1 MELDSLRKV
10 AMDTL
15 GGSLNSRSLKSMAN
29 DHAQSVDHP
38 AMDYEEHER
47 TYKLF
52 LRLLKF
58 TAIGVICILILL
70 AFIAG

>member
-1 MELDSLRKV
+1 LRVDGFIAK
-10 AMDTL
+10 ACGAFNWQET
-15 GGSLNSRSLKSMAN
+15 KFMAN

-38 AMDYEEHER
+38 AMDYVEHER

-58 TAIGVICILILL
+58 TAIGVICILIFL
-70 AFIAG
+70 AVIAG